1 MSLTSIIISNLLK
14 EDFVSSSSG
23 NNEIPIVD
31 KVKLDVLNVDK
42 NNDEDYFLNRI
53 TYWSTIPFLSRV
65 VILLSDEETARELY
79 DYLTNHRTQLELND
93 DVKIN
98 LQENLLTHSKSSDN
112 LHDGEDG
119 NLSTNDLK
127 RFKLL
132 NLTKPPPDIANYQE
146 PQPQKFDAND
156 MHRLGIDVP
165 QDNSNIKRSRSLT
178 KTLYKP
184 GLKLNTNIGQVE
196 GDQHS
201 PTITLDES
209 Q

>member
-23 NNEIPIVD
+23 NNQMPIVD

-65 VILLSDEETARELY
+65 VILLSDEKTAQELY

-98 LQENLLTHSKSSDN
+98 LQENLLVHSKSSDN

-127 RFKLL
+127 RFKHL

-146 PQPQKFDAND
+146 PQPQKFDAKD
-156 MHRLGIDVP
+156 MHRLGIDAP
-165 QDNSNIKRSRSLT
+165 QDNATKKRSRSLT

-184 GLKLNTNIGQVE
+184 DLKLNTNIGKVE